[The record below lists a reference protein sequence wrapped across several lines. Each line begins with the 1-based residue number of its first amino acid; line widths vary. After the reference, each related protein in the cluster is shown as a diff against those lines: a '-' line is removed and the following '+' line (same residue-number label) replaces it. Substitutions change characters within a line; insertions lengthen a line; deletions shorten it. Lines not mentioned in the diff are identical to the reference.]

1 MSGQNTEGQCGPRAG
16 AMGKA
21 VSRCGAKCAAGR
33 WLIAVAAAAVCFV
46 SSGCQLMVRDSKV
59 FDRYYM
65 TTLKFSSSADVLA
78 HIQKEDS
85 EFLSQSES
93 VVASWGQK
101 WSDAALWFNMV
112 AFDEDELTAV
122 RKYAFLGN
130 EKAKGFYI
138 VPAQSLR
145 FDAQIVIDRAVLD
158 EPYANENERRIA
170 VLQNVLDVFSED
182 VNQLTFD
189 SQTLMSA
196 SMMAKRAL
204 NTILVKLS
212 QSPALAVTL
221 PDLTGLDFRYPNL
234 GKGRARMII
243 NQDIVKLKIKVGTSW
258 FNRQRFHKHPDVQNM

>member
-1 MSGQNTEGQCGPRAG
+1 MSGQNTEERCGPRAG

-21 VSRCGAKCAAGR
+21 VSGCGVKYAAGR
-33 WLIAVAAAAVCFV
+33 WFIAIAAVVVCLV
-46 SSGCQLMVRDSKV
+46 SSGCQLMVKDATV

-130 EKAKGFYI
+130 EKAKGYYI
-138 VPAQSLR
+138 IPAQSLR
-145 FDAQIVIDRAVLD
+145 FDVQIVIDRAVLD
-158 EPYANENERRIA
+158 EPYANENERRVAI
-170 VLQNVLDVFSED
+170 LQNIMDVFSED
-182 VNQLTFD
+182 INQLTFD
-189 SQTLMSA
+189 
-196 SMMAKRAL
+196 
-204 NTILVKLS
+204 
-212 QSPALAVTL
+212 
-221 PDLTGLDFRYPNL
+221 
-234 GKGRARMII
+234 
-243 NQDIVKLKIKVGTSW
+243 
-258 FNRQRFHKHPDVQNM
+258 